1 MPETV
6 AHQHNHHPEGTV
18 MNLPPIRPVLAGTIA
33 LGALIAAG
41 WAANT
46 WPDFKTAATTI
57 SVVVLAVLCSVG
69 GIALVLANVVGN
81 DRSAPPQQPQT
92 LARAP
97 HTRGHR

>member
-1 MPETV
+1 MPENA
-6 AHQHNHHPEGTV
+6 AHQHANNSEGTL
-18 MNLPPIRPVLAGTIA
+18 MNLPPICPVLAGTIA

-57 SVVVLAVLCSVG
+57 SVIALAALCSLG
-69 GIALVLANVVGN
+69 GLALVLANLVGS
-81 DRSAPPQQPQT
+81 DRPEPPEQPQT

-97 HTRGHR
+97 HTRGTR